1 MKILEFILNNKD
13 YLEDLITR
21 STYHSN
27 AIEGSTLTYAETYA
41 ILYNDNSF
49 KIEGKEPR
57 EIYEAI
63 NHKKALEL
71 VFKNLQN
78 NEEFDERFIKR
89 VNETINRDIKDA
101 ESYRTVQVFIQG
113 SEHIPPEPE
122 KVPNLMMYY
131 IYNYNHDEQDIFTKI
146 AKYHIEFERIHP
158 FEDGNGRTARL
169 MSGYILDYYGYGFNG
184 IGSLEEYFEDGNGR
198 TGRLLINYELLKN
211 DLPPIVIVKEDR
223 VMYFEFLRNNDSNGL
238 AKWLKELSTREEE
251 RLERFGYK
259 I

>member
-78 NEEFDERFIKR
+78 NEEFDERFIKKI
-89 VNETINRDIKDA
+89 NETINKDIKDTK
-101 ESYRTVQVFIQG
+101 SYRTVQVFIQG
-113 SEHIPPEPE
+113 SEHIPPAPE

-131 IYNYNHDEQDIFTKI
+131 IYNYNHDNQDIFNKI
-146 AKYHIEFERIHP
+146 AKYHIDFEQIHP
-158 FEDGNGRTARL
+158 
-169 MSGYILDYYGYGFNG
+169 
-184 IGSLEEYFEDGNGR
+184 FEDGNGR

-211 DLPPIVIVKEDR
+211 NLPPVVIAKESRVK
-223 VMYFEFLRNNDSNGL
+223 YFEFLRDNNSTNL
-238 AKWLKELSTREEE
+238 AKWLNELSTNEKE
-251 RLERFGYK
+251 RMKIFGYK
-259 I
+259 D

>member
-1 MKILEFILNNKD
+1 MEIIKFILNNIK
-13 YLEDLITR
+13 YLEDFTTR

-78 NEEFDERFIKR
+78 NEELDERFIKKL
-89 VNETINRDIKDA
+89 NGTINRDTKDT
-101 ESYRTVQVFIQG
+101 EGYRTVQVFIQG

-131 IYNYNHDEQDIFTKI
+131 IDNYNHDEQNIFTKV
-146 AKYHIEFERIHP
+146 AKYHIEFEKIHP
-158 FEDGNGRTARL
+158 FED
-169 MSGYILDYYGYGFNG
+169 
-184 IGSLEEYFEDGNGR
+184 ENGR

-211 DLPPIVIVKEDR
+211 NLSPVVIAKEDR
-223 VMYFEFLRNNDSNGL
+223 VKYFEFLRNTDSNGL
-238 AKWLKELSTREEE
+238 AEWLKELSTREKE
-251 RLERFGYK
+251 RMEKFGYEK
-259 I
+259 K

>member
-1 MKILEFILNNKD
+1 MTILEFVLNNND

-78 NEEFDERFIKR
+78 DDGFDERFIKKL
-89 VNETINRDIKDA
+89 NETINRDIKDT
-101 ESYRTVQVFIQG
+101 EGYRTVQVFIRG
-113 SEHIPPEPE
+113 SEHIPPAPE
-122 KVPNLMMYY
+122 KIPNLMTYFV
-131 IYNYNHDEQDIFTKI
+131 YNYNHDEEDILTKI
-146 AKYHIEFERIHP
+146 ARYHIEFEKIHP
-158 FEDGNGRTARL
+158 
-169 MSGYILDYYGYGFNG
+169 
-184 IGSLEEYFEDGNGR
+184 FEDGNGR
-198 TGRLLINYELLKN
+198 TGRLLLNYELLKN
-211 DLPPIVIVKEDR
+211 NIPPVVISKEERVK
-223 VMYFEFLRNNDSNGL
+223 YFEFLRNNDSTGL
-238 AKWLKELSTREEE
+238 AEWLRSLSTEEKE
-251 RLERFGYK
+251 RMEKFGYK
-259 I
+259 E

>member
-1 MKILEFILNNKD
+1 MYILEFILENKE

-78 NEEFDERFIKR
+78 NDGFDERFIKKL
-89 VNETINRDIKDA
+89 NETINRDIKDT
-101 ESYRTVQVFIQG
+101 EGYRTIQVFIRG
-113 SEHIPPEPE
+113 SEHIPPTPE
-122 KVPNLMMYY
+122 KIPNLMNYFV
-131 IYNYNHDEQDIFTKI
+131 YNYNHDEQDVFSKI
-146 AKYHIEFERIHP
+146 ARYHIEFEKIHP
-158 FEDGNGRTARL
+158 
-169 MSGYILDYYGYGFNG
+169 
-184 IGSLEEYFEDGNGR
+184 FEDGNGR
-198 TGRLLINYELLKN
+198 TGRLLLNYELLKN
-211 DLPPIVIVKEDR
+211 NLPPVVINKEDR
-223 VMYFEFLRNNDSNGL
+223 VKYFEFLRSNDGTGL
-238 AKWLKELSTREEE
+238 ADWLRELSIKEQE
-251 RLERFGYK
+251 RMEKFK
-259 I
+259 K